1 MPNVNSFNNV
11 FGGTAIQ
18 PSQVSYA
25 SYSIPPN
32 LVLFWPS
39 TGISTSSIVAD
50 NIDIT
55 TTAAN
60 ATVTMPDA
68 TQVSTGQSVFFSN
81 LGANA
86 FSVLD
91 FDGGL
96 IASVPVANVNQN
108 NWIRILLIDNTTQ
121 AGVWHIAQLG
131 ATTGAPQP
139 AALAGNG
146 LVALSGRL
154 NTNVPIVTTN
164 ASPYTFQVS
173 DRAKCYVYTGGQA
186 TYTLP
191 AANTFPNGWFVG
203 IANRSADG
211 QLTVTSTSLI
221 DGSNNLVLAIDQ
233 DCYIFTDGIKYTT
246 FGLGTLTFFLASIN
260 QTQLVNNASV
270 TLTPLQATK
279 QIQIVTGTQNQD
291 TDFIFP
297 NINGIYYVSN
307 QTDASAFSL
316 KVKATGGAIVT
327 TVDSGQRYIFVNDGT
342 EMRSYPTSVADVK
355 FPDGNAADPGIAFA
369 GGPTTG
375 FFLST
380 GGDIGGVGIGGSVNG
395 TQVLNMNGGGL
406 VLVEGGGISLN
417 NDANTFAVIHSA
429 TSLLA
434 SNAEYKWPAYPA
446 ANGDI
451 LSSTTAGALSWVTT
465 SIPSSSAKY
474 IVQTADGSLPNA
486 QALSALT
493 TGLMKVTTTTG
504 VVTTAVAGTDYQAAS
519 PRLADVAGF
528 NTTKGGIVTANS
540 TNLVQLAV
548 GTDGQV
554 LTAASGQADGLQWT
568 NAFANP
574 MTTAADMVVGG
585 AAGIATRLAK
595 GTANQVLAMN
605 GGATAQAW
613 TTLAAI
619 PSAAAKY
626 IVQTADASITNAQAL
641 SALTTGLMKVTT
653 TTGVVTTAV
662 AGTDYQAASPRLAD
676 VAGYAVTKGSVSVAD
691 GTNLAQI
698 AVGTNG
704 QVLTAASGQTT
715 GVQWVT
721 PTAQILPQIIQ
732 GILNTGFNTG
742 AISGSTYVDITGLSA
757 SISPASTSSNVLITV
772 NVMASTSVIA
782 GDSIGIRI
790 TRNGTPIGLGTG
802 AGTAAGS
809 ASRVVTAGLISIS
822 YSFLDSPAS
831 VSAQAYQVQAAALTG
846 STIYVNI
853 SSLGTGF
860 NTVSTI
866 ILQEV
871 LG

>member
-1 MPNVNSFNNV
+1 MPNLTSFTNV
-11 FGGTAIQ
+11 FGGTAVQ

-25 SYSIPPN
+25 AYTIPPN

-39 TGISTSSIVAD
+39 TGVETDSVVAD
-50 NIDIT
+50 NIDII

-68 TQVSTGQSVFFSN
+68 TQVSTGQTVLFSN
-81 LGANA
+81 LGTNA

-91 FDGGL
+91 FDGNV

-108 NWIRILLIDNTTQ
+108 NWIRILLTDNSTQ
-121 AGVWHIAQLG
+121 AGVWHVAQLG

-211 QLTVTSTSLI
+211 QLTITSTSLI

-233 DCYIFTDGIKYTT
+233 DCYIFTDGITYTT

-297 NINGIYYVSN
+297 NFNGIYYVSN
-307 QTDASAFSL
+307 QTNASAFSL

-327 TVDSGQRYIFVNDGT
+327 TMASGSRYIFVNDGT
-342 EMRSYPTSVADVK
+342 EMRSYPTSIADVK
-355 FPDGNAADPGIAFA
+355 FPDGNAADPGIAFE

-380 GGDIGGVGIGGSVNG
+380 GGDVGGAGIGGSVNG
-395 TQVLNMNGGGL
+395 TQILNMNGGGL
-406 VLVEGGGISLN
+406 LLTAGGGLTLN
-417 NDANTFAVIHSA
+417 NDADTFGVTHSA
-429 TSLLA
+429 APALA
-434 SNAEYKWPAYPA
+434 SNAEYVWPAYPA
-446 ANGDI
+446 ANGDV
-451 LSSTTAGALSWVTT
+451 LASTTGGTLSWATPFT
-465 SIPSSSAKY
+465 
-474 IVQTADGSLPNA
+474 
-486 QALSALT
+486 
-493 TGLMKVTTTTG
+493 
-504 VVTTAVAGTDYQAAS
+504 
-519 PRLADVAGF
+519 
-528 NTTKGGIVTANS
+528 
-540 TNLVQLAV
+540 
-548 GTDGQV
+548 
-554 LTAASGQADGLQWT
+554 
-568 NAFANP
+568 NP
-574 MTTAADMVVGG
+574 MSAAADMVVGG
-585 AAGIATRLAK
+585 VLGAPARLAK

-605 GGATAQAW
+605 GGATAQVW
-613 TTLAAI
+613 TTLSI
-619 PSAAAKY
+619 PSTTAKY
-626 IVQTADASITNAQAL
+626 IVQTADASVPNAQAL
-641 SALTTGLMKVTT
+641 GALTTGLLKNTT
-653 TTGVVTTAV
+653 TTGVLSIGV
-662 AGTDYQAASPRLAD
+662 AGTDYVAPNARLTD
-676 VAGYAVTKGSVSVAD
+676 VAGFNTTKGGVVTAN
-691 GTNLAQI
+691 GTNLTQL

-715 GVQWVT
+715 GLQWTT
-721 PTAQILPQIIQ
+721 PFTSPLTTTGDTIYCSATGTPGTPARLGIGTTNQVLTVSGGIPAWANIPRPQTISTT
-732 GILNTGFNTG
+732 LATTLSLVPAAPNTF
-742 AISGSTYVDITGLSA
+742 VDVTGLAA
-757 SISPASTSSNVLITV
+757 SITPLATNSKVLITV
-772 NVMASTSVIA
+772 NVGVSLDDANSVTYF
-782 GDSIGIRI
+782 RV
-790 TRNGTPIGLGTG
+790 TRNGTPIGIGTPTGSNIATG
-802 AGTAAGS
+802 ASIVCGF
-809 ASRVVTAGLISIS
+809 ISSVYIIS
-822 YSFLDSPAS
+822 YTFFDSPAS
-831 VSAQAYQVQAAALTG
+831 VATQTYQAQVAFNSGGAATTISVNTASDNDGSLSYDVCI
-846 STIYVNI
+846 STI
-853 SSLGTGF
+853 T
-860 NTVSTI
+860 
-866 ILQEV
+866 LQEV

>member
-1 MPNVNSFNNV
+1 MPSMDSFTNV

-25 SYSIPPN
+25 AYSIPPN
-32 LVLFWPS
+32 LVLFWSS
-39 TGISTSSIVAD
+39 TGVETDSIVAD

-68 TQVSTGQSVFFSN
+68 TQVSTGQTVLFSN
-81 LGANA
+81 LGNNA

-91 FDGGL
+91 FDGNV
-96 IASVPVANVNQN
+96 IASVPIANVNQN
-108 NWIRILLIDNTTQ
+108 NWIRILLVDNSTQ
-121 AGVWHIAQLG
+121 AGTWHVAQLG

-233 DCYIFTDGIKYTT
+233 DCYIFTDGITYTT

-270 TLTPLQATK
+270 TLSPLQATK
-279 QIQIVTGTQNQD
+279 QIQIVTGNQNQD

-307 QTDASAFSL
+307 QTSASVFSL
-316 KVKATGGAIVT
+316 KVKANGGAIVT
-327 TVDSGQRYIFVNDGT
+327 NMASGSRYIFVNDGT
-342 EMRSYPTSVADVK
+342 EMRSYPTSVVDVK
-355 FPDGNAADPGIAFA
+355 FPDGNAADPGIAFE

-380 GGDIGGVGIGGSVNG
+380 GLDVGGVGVGASVNG
-395 TQVLNMNGGGL
+395 VQVLNMDGGGL
-406 VLVEGGGISLN
+406 SLTSGGGISLY
-417 NDANTFAVIHSA
+417 NDASSFSVTHSA
-429 TSLLA
+429 AALLA
-434 SNAEYKWPAYPA
+434 SDAEYVWPEYPG
-446 ANGDI
+446 ANGDV
-451 LSSTTAGALSWVTT
+451 LASTTAGILSWATPFT
-465 SIPSSSAKY
+465 
-474 IVQTADGSLPNA
+474 
-486 QALSALT
+486 
-493 TGLMKVTTTTG
+493 
-504 VVTTAVAGTDYQAAS
+504 
-519 PRLADVAGF
+519 
-528 NTTKGGIVTANS
+528 
-540 TNLVQLAV
+540 
-548 GTDGQV
+548 
-554 LTAASGQADGLQWT
+554 
-568 NAFANP
+568 NP

-585 AAGIATRLAK
+585 VGGVATRLAK

-613 TTLAAI
+613 TTLSIPSTTAKYIIQTVDASVPSAQVLSTLTTGLMKVTTGTGVISTAVAGTDYQAASPRLTDVAGFNVTKGGVVTANGTNLVQLAVGTNGQVLTAQSGQATGLQWATLAAI

-626 IVQTADASITNAQAL
+626 IVQTADASVPNAQAL

-653 TTGVVTTAV
+653 TTGVISTAV
-662 AGTDYQAASPRLAD
+662 AGTDYVAPNARLTD
-676 VAGYAVTKGSVSVAD
+676 VAGFNTTKGGVVTAD
-691 GTNLAQI
+691 GTNLVQLP
-698 AVGTNG
+698 VGTNG

-715 GVQWVT
+715 GLQWAT
-721 PTAQILPQIIQ
+721 PTALPQVVQ
-732 GILNTGFNTG
+732 GVLTTAFD
-742 AISGSTYVDITGLSA
+742 SGVITAPTYVDITGLS
-757 SISPASTSSNVLITV
+757 SVITPGSTANKVLITV
-772 NVMASTSVIA
+772 NLSVASFGSNSLA
-782 GDSIGIRI
+782 LLKI
-790 TRNGTPIGLGTG
+790 TRNGSPIGFGG
-802 AGTAAGS
+802 AGSGVVSTAPSGQ
-809 ASRVVTAGLISIS
+809 VICIS

-831 VSAQAYQVQAAALTG
+831 VAALTYQVQITGLTG
-846 STIYVNI
+846 TPQFYVN
-853 SSLGTGF
+853 SLGTSLTSVGI
-860 NTVSTI
+860 STI
-866 ILQEV
+866 TLEEIL
-871 LG
+871 G